1 MADIDAPRPRP
12 CTGSDEGRV
21 GHPRPDPQVPRA
33 ELISRKSPERFK
45 LGFKTV
51 TRPLVRHSIHVLA
64 PDSRTDIGRAA
75 IHLARK
81 KPEGTM
87 MVEFVLFLA
96 VAIAPLAAIAVFAT
110 GGEDSPGGKKGT
122 DSHKYD

>member
-1 MADIDAPRPRP
+1 MRRLEQRGAVAFTGAAVAAVVHPPDHAMGVSVLGTRLPRCSISLSVFSRTSSSSLH
-12 CTGSDEGRV
+12 TGSDEGRV

-33 ELISRKSPERFK
+33 ELNSRKSPERFK

-75 IHLARK
+75 I
-81 KPEGTM
+81 P
-87 MVEFVLFLA
+87 
-96 VAIAPLAAIAVFAT
+96 P
-110 GGEDSPGGKKGT
+110 SP
-122 DSHKYD
+122 